1 MCENSMDPADGYADL
16 ESAAFLDKY
25 EIRDV
30 NYDGREDILFYV
42 TEQNCKTKVIQ
53 KRKRI
58 FLRVGECFIEKGST
72 KPSGRK
78 TCAGLEHRSVP

>member
-1 MCENSMDPADGYADL
+1 
-16 ESAAFLDKY
+16 LDKY

-58 FLRVGECFIEKGST
+58 FLHVGECFIEKGST